1 MGKLFNLVFRV
12 GAVLGIAYAAKKLAD
27 NKDVVKEEYAKAKE
41 DPKGYAQNVQEKAT
55 AKAQDVQVKA
65 QEEYSKAKEDPKAY
79 AQNVQD
85 KASAKAKEV
94 QSKANE
100 QVDAAKTKAS
110 DVQSKAKDEYAKAK
124 EDPEAYKQ
132 ELKEKGQEKADEVKK
147 EAKKAEKE
155 MKNNKSDADA
165 KPDKENLDDVDQRES
180 VLADEGGISESEVE
194 KFEEEHSVD
203 VVDEAGAKDENHNV
217 HVVTDNKKNNK

>member
-41 DPKGYAQNVQEKAT
+41 DPKAYAQNVQEKAT
-55 AKAQDVQVKA
+55 AKAQDVQAKA

-79 AQNVQD
+79 AENVQN
-85 KASAKAKEV
+85 KAAEKAKEV
-94 QSKANE
+94 QTKANE
-100 QVDAAKTKAS
+100 QVNVAKNKATE
-110 DVQSKAKDEYAKAK
+110 VQSKAKDEYAKAK
-124 EDPEAYKQ
+124 EDPEAYKA
-132 ELKEKGQEKADEVKK
+132 ELKEKGQEKVDEAKK
-147 EAKKAEKE
+147 EAKKVKKE
-155 MKNNKSDADA
+155 VKGPEADA
-165 KPDKENLDDVDQRES
+165 KPDKENTDDIDQRES

-217 HVVTDNKKNNK
+217 HVVTDNKQNNKK